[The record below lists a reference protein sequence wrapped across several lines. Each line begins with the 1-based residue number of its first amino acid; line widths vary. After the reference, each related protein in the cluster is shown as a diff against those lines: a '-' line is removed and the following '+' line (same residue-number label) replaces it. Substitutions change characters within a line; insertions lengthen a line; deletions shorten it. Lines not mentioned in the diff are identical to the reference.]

1 MVYLILNFQ
10 NPQGSDTITGQLGHG
25 DTASYKAPKCVDSLL
40 GTPLQQVACGED
52 FTLCVSGRNDFFP
65 LPISYVNNKWEA

>member
-1 MVYLILNFQ
+1 MYLILNFQ

-25 DTASYKAPKCVDSLL
+25 DTAAYKAPKCVDSLL

-52 FTLCVSGRNDFFP
+52 FTLCVSGRNYFIS
-65 LPISYVNNKWEA
+65 LPITSVNNKGEA